1 MHRSDGSDGAHGHD
15 RQKAVARAEAHHEP
29 QKVDREEHVEADR
42 LGIADQLPEDRT
54 DQRIDEPWNID
65 HDAEARIPGEGDRQS
80 ALAALFGLRI
90 LRVHE
95 QEKCDQLLNEAEM
108 ADVLGERSG
117 IEHVAEVDRKD
128 REHHQPGLHVASE
141 EFDADHLACTRIDG
155 GAHEYRIGNRKPVI
169 HRKRAEKR
177 SEGRRRQHDRKAAAQ
192 PFPEI
197 ASAHEILLRGR
208 P

>member
-1 MHRSDGSDGAHGHD
+1 MHRRHRRDGACGHD
-15 RQKAVARAEAHHEP
+15 RQKPVACTEAHHEP
-29 QKVDREEHVEADR
+29 QKVDREEHVETDC

-54 DQRIDEPWNID
+54 EQRIDDPWNID
-65 HDAEARIPGEGDRQS
+65 NDAEARIPGEGNRQS
-80 ALAALFGLRI
+80 ALPALFGLCI
-90 LRVHE
+90 LRIHE
-95 QEKCDQLLNEAEM
+95 QKEGDQLLSEAEM
-108 ADVLGERSG
+108 SDVLGEGSG

-128 REHHQPGLHVASE
+128 REHYEPGLHVASE

-155 GAHEYRIGNRKPVI
+155 GAHEHRIGNRKAVI